1 MRIFAV
7 VVAATL
13 TGVALGYAATV
24 AEFGFSMRE
33 PQLTAQK
40 IPPFDAQEKNNH
52 AKDQPR
58 LVVDEPKH
66 FFDRMFQNKTGS
78 HTFVL
83 RNEGTA
89 DLKIVPGKPSCKCA
103 VSKVSRKTIPPGKTA
118 EVTLTWKTG
127 KSKGRFRKS
136 VPITSNDPRQSRIR
150 LQINGT
156 ITPEFLF
163 KPPSIFA
170 SSVSHNTS
178 SNFESKLYF
187 YSHPDAKITSD
198 NVSNPQMSEQFA
210 IHYEPI
216 SNKDIKEPYAV
227 CGYTVRITI
236 LSGMEFGGFH
246 EAIVFDTE
254 PAMKTPV
261 RLNINGT
268 VRKPIN
274 IFGPYLNPKTQTLT
288 MGDVPEGLGKR
299 MRLIMHTSGEHSK
312 DVQLKLKESV
322 PKTLQ
327 IETGPGKDLSRG
339 MIHQTPLN
347 IILPPTAEACD
358 YSGDTPDQMGRI
370 VLTTNHPDYP
380 EITLHV
386 KLTVKPK
393 ENAELKDEP
402 EKSDN

>member
-1 MRIFAV
+1 MRIFPIV
-7 VVAATL
+7 LVATL
-13 TGVALGYAATV
+13 AGVAFGYAATV
-24 AEFGFSMRE
+24 AEFGFPMRE

-40 IPPFDAQEKNNH
+40 PPPSGAQEKNNH
-52 AKDQPR
+52 PKDQPR

-66 FFDRMFQNKTGS
+66 LFGRMFQNKTGN

-83 RNEGTA
+83 RNEGAA
-89 DLKIVPGKPSCKCA
+89 DLKIVPGKPSCKCT

-127 KSKGRFRKS
+127 KSKGRYRKS
-136 VPITSNDPRQSRIR
+136 VPITTNDPGQSRIR
-150 LQINGT
+150 LKIDGT

-187 YSHPDAKITSD
+187 YSYPDVKITSE
-198 NVSNPQMSEQFA
+198 NVSNPEMSEQFA

-216 SNKDIKEPYAV
+216 PNKEMKEPYAV

-236 LSGMEFGGFH
+236 LPGMKFGNFH
-246 EAIVFDTE
+246 EAIVFATE

-268 VRKPIN
+268 VRKPIT
-274 IFGPYLNPKTQTLT
+274 IFGPYLSPATQMLT
-288 MGDVPEGLGKR
+288 IGDVPEGLGKR

-322 PKTLQ
+322 PNTLQ

-339 MIHQTPLN
+339 MIHQTPIS
-347 IILPPTAEACD
+347 IILPPTAEVCD
-358 YSGDTPDQMGRI
+358 YAGDTPERMGRI

-386 KLTVKPK
+386 KLRVQPK

-402 EKSDN
+402 KKPDN